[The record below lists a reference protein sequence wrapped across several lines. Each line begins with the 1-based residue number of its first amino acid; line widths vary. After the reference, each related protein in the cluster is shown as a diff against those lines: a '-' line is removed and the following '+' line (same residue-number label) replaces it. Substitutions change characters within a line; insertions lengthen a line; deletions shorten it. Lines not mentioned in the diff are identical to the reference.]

1 MGRCTLLPFSA
12 YRRLSSRLGVL
23 VLLSDATSS
32 AWAKSDRDG
41 GSLSLVRHLADS
53 VAVAGLVWDRWL
65 PERTK
70 QVISACLPGG
80 LSDGRL
86 LVRWLAGVHDIGK
99 LTPAFACQVPALAE
113 VMHDKGLS
121 LMRMPSNRAALPHGL
136 AGDVELQRFLR
147 ERGWDKKVARTY
159 SVVVGSHHGK
169 PPARGELVAAPT
181 QLALLGDRAWA
192 RSREELL
199 EYVAAKVG
207 VVDRLPV
214 WREVP
219 LSVTVQVLVTAVVIV
234 SDWIASNQDLFP
246 LDSARASSTAAVEA
260 WRVLGLPAPWVPELE
275 LPVYAA
281 LRDSLFRSRFELSAS
296 SVMRPLQAVCVQ
308 VACEVA
314 EPGVMVVEAPMGE
327 GKTEAALLAAEVL
340 AARFGLGGVF
350 VALPTMATSD
360 AMFGRVRRWVDRLPG
375 APGSLFLAHGKAAL
389 NPVFAQLKRRGF
401 ASIGTDCGDSG
412 VVAHSWF
419 VGKKGP
425 LANIVVGTIDQ
436 VLRGALKSRHVM
448 LRHLGLANKVVVVD
462 EVHAADSYMST
473 YLCRC
478 LEWLGAYG
486 VPVIL
491 LSATLPPAQ
500 RRLLVAAYQRG
511 RLGAADSEGA
521 ESTGDY
527 PRVTVWPPAPRSI
540 RVESSGRRGVD
551 VRVERIG
558 DDVAD
563 VVATVREALADGGVV
578 GIVCNTVARAQQTFD
593 ALRADPGFGDD
604 ELLLVHSRFVASHR
618 AVLEDRLR
626 ALLGPPGEDEPTRP
640 RRFVVVGT
648 QVIEQS
654 LDIDVDLLITDLAPI
669 DLLLQRI
676 GRLHRHERGN
686 RPAGVTAARCLL
698 RGAQWSAVPPVPD
711 RGSVAVYQSARL
723 LRAAAVLD
731 THGDLIRIP
740 SDVPGLVERAYAD
753 SFTAP
758 PGWGDAVAEA
768 EEKWE
773 AFQRGQQDKA
783 AVYLLRGPHSDQ
795 ATLHDWLTADV
806 PEEAGPGGQAQVRD
820 AEDTIE
826 AIVVQ
831 RKGDDV
837 HVLDTVPDVGGRVV
851 PTLAAPDPQTAK
863 ALAACTIRLPAML
876 TRYGRMGAVIQAL
889 EDTFYPGWQQTPWL
903 AGELVLELD
912 EDYRAELAGH
922 RLRYDPVLGLLIEPK
937 DNLK

>member
-1 MGRCTLLPFSA
+1 MFG
-12 YRRLSSRLGVL
+12 GL
-23 VLLSDATSS
+23 VLLSDATLS

-65 PERTK
+65 PERTRE
-70 QVISACLPGG
+70 VVSACLPGD
-80 LSDGRL
+80 SADGRL

-99 LTPAFACQVPALAE
+99 LTPAFACQVPVLAE
-113 VMHDKGLS
+113 VMHDKGLP
-121 LMRMPSNRAALPHGL
+121 LKHVPANRSVLPHGL

-147 ERGWDKKVARTY
+147 ERGWSKRVARTY
-159 SVVVGSHHGK
+159 SVVVGSHHGR
-169 PPARGELVAAPT
+169 PPTTGELVSAPS
-181 QLALLGDRAWA
+181 QSVLLGGGAWA

-199 EYVAAKVG
+199 EYVTARVG
-207 VVDRLPV
+207 VGDRLPV

-219 LSVTVQVLVTAVVIV
+219 LPVTVQVLVTAVVIV

-246 LDSARASSTAAVEA
+246 LDSARVSSAAAVEA
-260 WRVLGLPAPWVPELE
+260 WRVLGLPAPWVPELV
-275 LPVYAA
+275 LPVDAV
-281 LRDSLFRSRFELSAS
+281 LRDNLFRSRFELSAAAR
-296 SVMRPLQAVCVQ
+296 VRPLQEACVR

-375 APGSLFLAHGKAAL
+375 APGSMFLAHGKAAL
-389 NPVFAQLKRRGF
+389 NPVFAELKRRGF
-401 ASIGTDCGDSG
+401 ASIGADCGDSG

-448 LRHLGLANKVVVVD
+448 LRHLGLANKVVIVD

-478 LEWLGAYG
+478 LEWLGAYR

-491 LSATLPPAQ
+491 LSATLPSGQ
-500 RRLLVAAYQRG
+500 RWLLVAAYQRG
-511 RLGAADSEGA
+511 RLGTEEPEGA
-521 ESTGDY
+521 ESAGEY

-563 VVATVREALADGGVV
+563 VVATVRGALADGGVV

-593 ALRADPGFGDD
+593 AMRADPAFGDD

-626 ALLGPPGEDEPTRP
+626 ALLGPPREDGQTRP
-640 RRFVVVGT
+640 SRFVVVGT

-676 GRLHRHERGN
+676 GRLHRHERDN
-686 RPAGVTAARCLL
+686 RPARVAAPRCLL
-698 RGAQWSAVPPVPD
+698 RGAQWVAVPPEPD
-711 RGSVAVYQSARL
+711 KGSVAVYQSARL

-731 THGDLIRIP
+731 AHGDLVRIP
-740 SDVPGLVERAYAD
+740 GDVPGLVERAYVD

-758 PGWGDAVAEA
+758 PGWDDAVGKA
-768 EEKWE
+768 EEEWE

-783 AVYLLRGPHSDQ
+783 AAYLLRGPHSDQ

-831 RKGDDV
+831 RKGNDV
-837 HVLDTVPDVGGRVV
+837 YVLASVPDIGGRSV
-851 PTLAAPDPQTAK
+851 PTEGAPDSSTAK
-863 ALAACTIRLPAML
+863 ALAACTIRLPVTL
-876 TRYGRMGAVIQAL
+876 TRYGRMGAVIRAL

-922 RLRYDPVLGLLIEPK
+922 RLRYDTVLGLLIEPK
-937 DNLK
+937 GHST